1 MIRINTLIVVVLAVF
16 ATLLSYS
23 NVAEQRDALSALNA
37 SADQGDRE
45 EVEYAAIAAAH
56 DSVLSKPYFTTADF
70 ATFSDGAR
78 DEQLNAYFGTARTN
92 NEKAVIESF
101 WLPGYKDKA
110 RVALQKMRQADRIY
124 SQKFSILITS
134 STIDDACADNRFDAA
149 GWLDQYESET
159 HDALDKLRAKVQAEI
174 QKQTTAADC
183 VLIASIKRK
192 QTGR

>member
-70 ATFSDGAR
+70 ATFSAGAR

-92 NEKAVIESF
+92 NEKSVIESF

-149 GWLDQYESET
+149 GWLDQYGNRT

-183 VLIASIKRK
+183 VLIASIKKK